1 MNEPSISLPRR
12 RLRAS
17 LAFALCNLPLVWLI
31 ALRYVPY
38 LEVPG
43 DWLGVSYLLTTWTG
57 HFGLLV
63 LLAWVPLA
71 FIALMVPRRVLW
83 LPAALMVTAGMWLL
97 LLDTGVYAQYRFHIN
112 KFMVTLFLNDQNGE
126 IFSFT
131 TTTWLVV
138 LGIALGLLAGEAWL
152 AKLLFNSP
160 RAWRLPVWRMAGGLL
175 LIMIVSH
182 AIHIIGDA
190 RYQRSV
196 TQQAAIY
203 PLLFPATAK
212 DFMKDRG
219 WLDPRAVRAANI
231 DTSPDRA
238 ESLNWPRQPLSCNAR
253 ATPPNVLLI
262 LIDSWRHDEYS
273 ARNTPQMHAALDGT
287 GRRYLSHFSGGN
299 STRSGVMSLFYGLTG
314 NYYHFLEDTQT
325 PSLLISQLQET
336 GYELGIFSAAS
347 LDSVGFDRSVFASVS
362 ELPPAAQGE
371 TPAQRDQAMTA
382 SWLDWQAERR
392 RTDSEAPWFSMLFY
406 DAPHGYSTPKHAAMP
421 FQPSALRMNYLKLGP
436 ETDPLPYYNLHRNA
450 VYNDDRLIGRV
461 IDDLKASGEWQNT
474 VLIVTGD
481 HGQSFNDFGQN
492 YWGHNSHFAPP
503 QTQVPMVLHGP
514 GIPAGNHEGTTSHL
528 DVVPTLMRHVLGC
541 VNASE
546 DYSQGHDMLDTALD
560 HPWVMSSSYLD
571 YGIIEEQRITVVD
584 GTGDWKVV
592 DRQLNPLKETIS
604 PAVLEAMQ
612 VSRRFYAP

>member
-1 MNEPSISLPRR
+1 MNDTSLSSPRR

-38 LEVPG
+38 LETPD
-43 DWLGVSYLLTTWTG
+43 DWLGASYLVTTWVG

-71 FIALMVPRRVLW
+71 VIALDLPRRAAW
-83 LPAALMVTAGMWLL
+83 LPAALLATAGLWLL

-112 KFMVTLFLNDQNGE
+112 QFMITLFLNDQNGE

-131 TTTWLVV
+131 TTTWLAV
-138 LGIALGLLAGEAWL
+138 LGIALVLLAGEAWL
-152 AKLLFNSP
+152 ARFLFNSS
-160 RAWRLPVWRMAGGLL
+160 RTVRLPVWHMAGALL
-175 LIMIVSH
+175 LIMTASH
-182 AIHIIGDA
+182 AIHIVGDA

-212 DFMKDRG
+212 DFMEARG
-219 WLDPRAVRAANI
+219 WLDPRAARNANI
-231 DTSPDRA
+231 GTSPEGA
-238 ESLNWPRQPLSCNAR
+238 ESLNWPRQPLSCNAGTR
-253 ATPPNVLLI
+253 PPNILLV
-262 LIDSWRHDEYS
+262 LIDSWRRDEYS
-273 ARNTPQMHAALDGT
+273 ARNTPRMHAALDGT

-314 NYYHFLEDTQT
+314 NYYHLLEDTQT
-325 PSLLISQLQET
+325 PSLLIKQLQET

-347 LDSVGFDRSVFASVS
+347 LDSVGFDRSVFASVP

-371 TPAQRDQAMTA
+371 TPAQRDRAMTE
-382 SWLDWQAERR
+382 SWLDWQATRR
-392 RTDSEAPWFSMLFY
+392 RTDSETPWFGMLFY
-406 DAPHGYSTPKHAAMP
+406 DAPHGYSTPQDATMP
-421 FQPSALRMNYLKLGP
+421 FQPTARRMNYLKLGP
-436 ETDPLPYYNLHRNA
+436 DTDPRPYYNLHRNA
-450 VYNDDRLIGRV
+450 VYHDDRLIGRV
-461 IDDLKASGEWQNT
+461 IDDLKASGDWQNT

-481 HGQSFNDFGQN
+481 HGQSFNDFGKN

-503 QTQVPMVLHGP
+503 QTQVPMILHGP
-514 GIPAGNHEGTTSHL
+514 GISAGKHEGTTSHL

-541 VNASE
+541 ANASQ
-546 DYSQGHDMLDTALD
+546 DYSQGRDMLDATLD

-571 YGIIEEQRITVVD
+571 YGIIEKQRITVVD
-584 GTGDWKVV
+584 GTGSWKVV
-592 DRQLNPLKETIS
+592 DRQLNEQKETIS

-612 VSRRFYAP
+612 VSKRFYAP